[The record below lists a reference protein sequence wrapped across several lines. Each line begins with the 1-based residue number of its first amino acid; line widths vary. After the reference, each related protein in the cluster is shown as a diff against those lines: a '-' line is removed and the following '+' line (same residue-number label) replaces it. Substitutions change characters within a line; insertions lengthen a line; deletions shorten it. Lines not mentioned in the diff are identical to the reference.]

1 MSPEPPTS
9 IVTIF
14 GLLHSSIVIISSTCS
29 VFSLLSHFNEPQVP
43 ISEDSMSRI
52 DSTIFAP
59 VASAIFSISEESN
72 SPTVNIELSDNRYN
86 ISLSIS
92 PVQNTVLAP
101 LLIIAF
107 AIDSLRSCSA
117 STNESS

>member
-1 MSPEPPTS
+1 M
-9 IVTIF
+9 
-14 GLLHSSIVIISSTCS
+14 SSICS
-29 VFSLLSHFNEPQVP
+29 VFSLLSHFIEPQVP
-43 ISEDSMSRI
+43 ISEDSISSI

-72 SPTVNIELSDNRYN
+72 SPTVNIELSDNKYN
-86 ISLSIS
+86 ISLSTS

-107 AIDSLRSCSA
+107 AIVLFPLPEGPAIINGLPILIPMVLDKNGRWNRKI
-117 STNESS
+117 T